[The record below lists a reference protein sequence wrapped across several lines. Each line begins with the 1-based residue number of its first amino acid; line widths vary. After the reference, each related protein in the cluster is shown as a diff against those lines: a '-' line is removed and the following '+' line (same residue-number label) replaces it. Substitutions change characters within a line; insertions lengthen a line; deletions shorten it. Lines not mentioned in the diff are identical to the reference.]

1 MMFCCM
7 RYLACLLLAVSAGFG
22 TYAIGAVAW
31 SAMDPLGA
39 GAKLLF
45 TIPVALAGMAVP
57 GILGMLCFVVR
68 GAFVPERK
76 RVKKPIPQPAPQRVP
91 PTPQPATATPPQ
103 IDEDELEVVLAA

>member
-1 MMFCCM
+1 MMFRCM
-7 RYLACLLLAVSAGFG
+7 RYLACLLLSLSAGCA

-31 SAMDPLGA
+31 SAVDPLEA

-57 GILGMLCFVVR
+57 GILGTFCFVFR

-76 RVKKPIPQPAPQRVP
+76 RVTKPIARPVPQRVAP
-91 PTPQPATATPPQ
+91 PPHAEPTTH
-103 IDEDELEVVLAA
+103 IDEDDLEVGLAA